1 METLKDSKG
10 RDVTKPSIKI
20 YYKKIFHHLID
31 EATYNYFVLYQK
43 DGGKDLLLWTRDKEE
58 VEVVDLVLRLKDKL
72 VSGEKGSLPVTPQ
85 TMAKLRRH
93 VQAIV
98 SGLPE
103 DLQQVLAS
111 SR

>member
-1 METLKDSKG
+1 MHEEHAELPPETNC
-10 RDVTKPSIKI
+10 DVLCII
-20 YYKKIFHHLID
+20 LQ
-31 EATYNYFVLYQK
+31 VC
-43 DGGKDLLLWTRDKEE
+43 
-58 VEVVDLVLRLKDKL
+58 
-72 VSGEKGSLPVTPQ
+72 GEKGSLPVTPQ

-93 VQAIV
+93 VHAIV